1 MDRFDVNHTWFVSDT
16 HFYHKN
22 IIKYCDRPFSTIEE
36 MNQTII
42 DNWNS
47 VVKEGDTVF
56 HLGDMGFCGTQN
68 LVFIFSQLNGEIH
81 LIRGNHDSDKAIK
94 TLFDNDL
101 IRYCEK
107 YTSIT
112 MVGDEEIPEQELFL
126 CHYPMI
132 DWNNKERGCWMI
144 HGHNHML
151 PSTPSH
157 SPKHYDI
164 GVDRNNYTPV
174 NFQIIKEQITKQLLY
189 ENKS

>member
-1 MDRFDVNHTWFVSDT
+1 MSRYDVNHTWLVSDT

-22 IIKYCDRPFSTIEE
+22 IIKYCNRPFSTVEE
-36 MNQTII
+36 MNQAII

-68 LVFIFSQLNGEIH
+68 LVSIFSQLNGEIY
-81 LIRGNHDSDKAIK
+81 LIRGNHDSDKALNA
-94 TLFDNDL
+94 LFDNDL
-101 IRYCEK
+101 ILSWDQYK
-107 YTSIT
+107 SIT
-112 MVGDEEIPEQELFL
+112 IVGDKEIPEQELFL

-132 DWNNKERGCWMI
+132 DWNNKEKGCWMI

-157 SPKHYDI
+157 SPKHYDV

>member
-1 MDRFDVNHTWFVSDT
+1 MNRFDINHTWFVADS

-22 IIKYCDRPFSTIEE
+22 IIKYCNRPFSTIEE

-42 DNWNS
+42 DSWNS

-68 LVFIFSQLNGEIH
+68 LVSIFSQLNGEIH
-81 LIRGNHDSDKAIK
+81 LIRGNHDSSNAIK
-94 TLFDNDL
+94 ALFDNDL
-101 IRYCEK
+101 IQSCEK

-112 MVGDEEIPEQELFL
+112 MVDDEEIPEQELFL

-157 SPKHYDI
+157 SPKHYDV

-189 ENKS
+189 ENKY